1 MGTKDLRPSRMC
13 SLYSLSSFQP
23 NNLRNIKELH
33 IIRMGTN
40 DLGLSSAATQVT
52 QLDVFDRLF
61 YSIKSFTLKGGKKC
75 SYVCK
80 HFPQSPRYMGFFSV
94 FQSKSLLH
102 ESPSLNAG
110 ACSSEPPEALGEVYH
125 TLSLYHYA
133 RNPTRS
139 NVYKSIILFSSSTF
153 AIK

>member
-1 MGTKDLRPSRMC
+1 MC
-13 SLYSLSSFQP
+13 SLYSLNSFQP
-23 NNLRNIKELH
+23 NNLRNIIELY

-52 QLDVFDRLF
+52 QHDVFDRLF

-80 HFPQSPRYMGFFSV
+80 HFPQSPKYMPGVTNFGSFFSF
-94 FQSKSLLH
+94 FQPKSLLH

-110 ACSSEPPEALGEVYH
+110 ACSNEPPEALGEVYH
-125 TLSLYHYA
+125 TLSLYHFA